1 MSSASARSDSLRLN
15 SSRTELRKNARKRF
29 HCPGWIMFAG
39 EPTPRECAVTNV
51 FGRGAKLT
59 VCNQHEIPDEFT
71 LVLPERFR
79 LTRRCSVMWR
89 AGNAIGI
96 RFLKDCRPA
105 EVAAGATALV
115 NLDC

>member
-1 MSSASARSDSLRLN
+1 
-15 SSRTELRKNARKRF
+15 
-29 HCPGWIMFAG
+29 MFTG

-89 AGNAIGI
+89 AGSAIGI
-96 RFLKDCRPA
+96 QFLKGSLPA
-105 EVAAGATALV
+105 EIVATATAPV
-115 NLDC
+115 HLDP